1 MHVQRPNEIPFRLGS
16 MRAFVNPPL
25 PAGTRIDPEQFVYRA
40 DQAIRINREALID
53 HYNMVLRDVVRLSG
67 LQRDEVHETLQ
78 EVLDQI
84 RA

>member
-1 MHVQRPNEIPFRLGS
+1 MYVQRPNEIPFRIGTV
-16 MRAFVNPPL
+16 RAFVNPPM
-25 PAGTRIDPEQFVYRA
+25 PAGTRIDSEQFVYRA
-40 DQAIRINREALID
+40 DQAIRINREALFE

-78 EVLDQI
+78 EVLDKI